1 MSPTKPSDSYKAV
14 DYSST
19 APTEV
24 VSNND
29 NSNGGGGLEPNET
42 QQQDNNDDDG
52 KTSKHTQSDYEEHYG
67 QLKEIKYFHCQQFEI
82 FPATP

>member
-1 MSPTKPSDSYKAV
+1 MIPTEVLVCHRNCQQSVKIFLIFLQTGITLKSPMSPTKPSESYKAV

-29 NSNGGGGLEPNET
+29 NSSVGGGLEPNET
-42 QQQDNNDDDG
+42 QQQD
-52 KTSKHTQSDYEEHYG
+52 KQR
-67 QLKEIKYFHCQQFEI
+67 Q
-82 FPATP
+82 